1 MKILELMAPG
11 GTPQTAPAQSAAGT
25 APMGAQTGI
34 SPQQQLAM
42 AQKQKNDQK
51 KQINDQI
58 AELMKQISEL
68 RKQLA
73 QVQ

>member
-11 GTPQTAPAQSAAGT
+11 GTPQTTAAPADGT
-25 APMGAQTGI
+25 SPMGAQTGL

-42 AQKQKNDQK
+42 AQKQKMDQK
-51 KQINDQI
+51 KEINDQI
-58 AELMKQISEL
+58 ADLMKQMADL

-73 QVQ
+73 QIR

>member
-1 MKILELMAPG
+1 MKIFELMAPG
-11 GTPQTAPAQSAAGT
+11 GTPTTTAAPAGT

-34 SPQQQLAM
+34 SPQQQLAQ

-51 KQINDQI
+51 KEINNQI
-58 AELMKQISEL
+58 ADLMKQISEL

>member
-11 GTPQTAPAQSAAGT
+11 GTPTTTATDAGT

-34 SPQQQLAM
+34 SPQQQLAQ

-51 KQINDQI
+51 KEINNQI
-58 AELMKQISEL
+58 ADLMKQISEL

-73 QVQ
+73 QI